1 MCALLLRLTPA
12 GFTDSRCESKTT
24 EWESVC
30 LFALRGIDEI
40 TAQKIYKCPLS
51 ASLCLGRSSVAEAS
65 TDEST
70 RWKRLRLSACCVF
83 CCVSA
88 SRLHWNAPGFFFFL
102 FLSKPSGSFFTHFK
116 WTFYLTQRRVGGKKK
131 KKNASHGIR
140 ASLNGIWWIR
150 TKIFIAAL
158 LVCTTSADPSNS
170 ESVLYEAA
178 GRLRCCSCL
187 S

>member
-1 MCALLLRLTPA
+1 MCALLLSLMPA

-24 EWESVC
+24 EWVSVC

-51 ASLCLGRSSVAEAS
+51 ASLCLGRSSAAEAS

-70 RWKRLRLSACCVF
+70 RWKRLRLSGCCVF

-88 SRLHWNAPGFFFFL
+88 SPLHWNAPGLFFFPI

-116 WTFYLTQRRVGGKKK
+116 WTFYLTQRRVDGR
-131 KKNASHGIR
+131 KKNAPHGIWV
-140 ASLNGIWWIR
+140 SLNGIWWI
-150 TKIFIAAL
+150 L
-158 LVCTTSADPSNS
+158 LVCTASADPSNS
-170 ESVLYEAA
+170 QPVLYEAA
-178 GRLRCCSCL
+178 GRLRCCTCL